1 MHITGNCVELPAITN
16 GMISYFPD
24 RTANYS
30 AGTVATYRCDDG
42 FELVPGVG
50 NSMRTCLP
58 LEQMPADDPRS
69 EFDGEEPRCVRKCSD
84 EISNQFCYYIIIGI
98 HENVFFSIAV
108 CMELVTLPNGMI
120 SYSPDMTA
128 PYSVDTVATY
138 TCNNGF
144 RFLAGVG
151 DQMRTCTEIT
161 ESDSTV
167 VSGAEFSGMAPSCE
181 HIREFN
187 CTHQHAYS
195 VQ

>member
-1 MHITGNCVELPAITN
+1 
-16 GMISYFPD
+16 
-24 RTANYS
+24 
-30 AGTVATYRCDDG
+30 
-42 FELVPGVG
+42 
-50 NSMRTCLP
+50 MRTCLP

-195 VQ
+195 VSQNSGSQLYTQLSFACYNTQVNILNNYIIISYSH